1 MKKLLHIISSPRKEK
16 SKSGAIA
23 QEFLKQ
29 YKLSNPHAIID
40 ELNLWDGTIPTFD
53 GDKAAA
59 KMTFF
64 GDGTLNEELKSS
76 WDKVVEVTERFSSAD
91 EYLITVPMWNG
102 GIPWVLKHYIDTVS
116 QPGLTFGFGPE
127 GYFPLL
133 KDKKACVIYT
143 SGVYSPGVPAE
154 LGLDFQVSYINWW
167 LGLVGIKD
175 IYPIKFLGNLVNPD
189 TEKDASKALESAA
202 SIAKDC
208 FVKII

>member
-1 MKKLLHIISSPRKEK
+1 MKKLLHIISSPRGEK

-29 YKLSNPHAIID
+29 YKLLNPDAVID
-40 ELNLWDGTIPTFD
+40 ELNLWDGSIPLFD

-64 GDGTLNEELKSS
+64 GEGTLDEQLKTS

-102 GIPWVLKHYIDTVS
+102 GIPWVLKHYIDTIS
-116 QPGLTFGFGPE
+116 QPGLTFGFGAD

-143 SGVYSPGVPAE
+143 SGVYSPDVPAA
-154 LGLDFQVSYINWW
+154 LGLDFHAAYLNWW
-167 LGLVGIKD
+167 LGLVGITE
-175 IYPIKFLGNLVNPD
+175 IHPITFLGNLLKPD
-189 TEKDASKALESAA
+189 AEKDASSALELATV
-202 SIAKDC
+202 IARDY
-208 FVKII
+208 FA

>member
-1 MKKLLHIISSPRKEK
+1 MKRLLYIISSPRKEK

-23 QEFLKQ
+23 HEFLQ
-29 YKLSNPHAIID
+29 SYKLSNPDTVID
-40 ELNLWDGTIPTFD
+40 KLNLWDLSIPTFD

-64 GDGTLNEELKSS
+64 GEGTLHEELKSS

-102 GIPWVLKHYIDTVS
+102 GIPWILKHYIDTIS
-116 QPGLTFGFGPE
+116 QPGLTFGFGAE

-143 SGVYSPGVPAE
+143 SGVYGAGVPIE
-154 LGLDFQVSYINWW
+154 LGLDFQSTYLNWW
-167 LGLVGIKD
+167 LELVGITEVHSV
-175 IYPIKFLGNLVNPD
+175 KFLGNLVNPD
-189 TEKDASKALESAA
+189 ADKEFSNALKSAHG
-202 SIAKDC
+202 IAKE
-208 FVKII
+208 FFAE

>member
-16 SKSGAIA
+16 SRSGAIA
-23 QEFLKQ
+23 LEFLKQ
-29 YKLSNPHAIID
+29 YKLSNPDAVID
-40 ELNLWDGTIPTFD
+40 ELNLWDGSIPPFD

-64 GDGTLNEELKSS
+64 GEGTLDEQLKTS

-102 GIPWVLKHYIDTVS
+102 GIPWVLKHYIDTIS
-116 QPGLTFGFGPE
+116 QPGLTFGFGAD

-154 LGLDFQVSYINWW
+154 LGLDFQASYLNWW
-167 LGLVGIKD
+167 LRLVGITE
-175 IYPIKFLGNLVNPD
+175 IHPITFLGNLLNPD
-189 TEKDASKALESAA
+189 VEKDASNALKSATV
-202 SIAKDC
+202 IARD
-208 FVKII
+208 FFA

>member
-1 MKKLLHIISSPRKEK
+1 MKKLLHIISSPRGEK

-29 YKLSNPHAIID
+29 YKLSNPDAVID
-40 ELNLWDGTIPTFD
+40 ELNLWDGSIPPFD
-53 GDKAAA
+53 GNKAAA

-64 GDGTLNEELKSS
+64 GDGTLNEELQSS

-102 GIPWVLKHYIDTVS
+102 GIPWVLKHYIDTIS
-116 QPGLTFGFGPE
+116 QPGLTFGFGAD

-133 KDKKACVIYT
+133 KDKKACVVFT
-143 SGVYSPGVPAE
+143 SGVFSPGVPAS

-167 LGLVGIKD
+167 LGLVGITD
-175 IYPIKFLGNLVNPD
+175 IHPITFLGNLVNPD
-189 TEKDASKALESAA
+189 AKNEFPKALESAA
-202 SIAKDC
+202 TVAKD
-208 FVKII
+208 FFA

>member
-1 MKKLLHIISSPRKEK
+1 MKKLLHIICSPRKEK
-16 SKSGAIA
+16 SRSEAIG

-29 YKLSNPHAIID
+29 YKLSNPDAVVD
-40 ELNLWDGTIPTFD
+40 ELNLWDGSIPPYD

-64 GDGTLNEELKSS
+64 GDGVLTDELKTS
-76 WDKVVEVTERFSSAD
+76 WDAIVEITERFSSAD

-116 QPGLTFGFGPE
+116 QPGLTFGFGAD

-133 KDKKACVIYT
+133 KDKKACVVFT
-143 SGVYSPGVPAE
+143 SGVFSPGVPAS

-167 LGLVGIKD
+167 LGLVGITD
-175 IYPIKFLGNLVNPD
+175 IHPITFLGNLVNPD
-189 TEKDASKALESAA
+189 AENEFPKALESAA
-202 SIAKDC
+202 TVAKD
-208 FVKII
+208 FFS

>member
-16 SKSGAIA
+16 SRSGAIA

-29 YKLSNPHAIID
+29 YKLSNPDAVID
-40 ELNLWDGTIPTFD
+40 ELNLWEDSIPTFG

-64 GDGTLNEELKSS
+64 GDGVLNDQLKTS
-76 WDKVVEVTERFSSAD
+76 WDEVVEITERFSSAD

-116 QPGLTFGFGPE
+116 QPGLTFGFGAN

-133 KDKKACVIYT
+133 KDKKACVIYS

-154 LGLDFQVSYINWW
+154 LGLDFQASYINWW
-167 LGLVGIKD
+167 LGLVGITE
-175 IYPIKFLGNLVNPD
+175 IHPIRFSGNLVNPD
-189 TEKDASKALESAA
+189 AEKDALKALESAV
-202 SIAKDC
+202 SVAKE
-208 FVKII
+208 FSV

>member
-1 MKKLLHIISSPRKEK
+1 MKKLLHIISSPRGEK

-29 YKLSNPHAIID
+29 YKLSNPDAVID
-40 ELNLWDGTIPTFD
+40 ELNLWDGSIPPFD
-53 GDKAAA
+53 GNKAAA

-64 GDGTLNEELKSS
+64 GDGTLNEELQSS

-116 QPGLTFGFGPE
+116 QPGLTFGFGAD

-133 KDKKACVIYT
+133 KDKKACVVFT
-143 SGVYSPGVPAE
+143 SGVFSPGVPAS

-167 LGLVGIKD
+167 LGLVGITD
-175 IYPIKFLGNLVNPD
+175 IHSITFLGNLVNPD
-189 TEKDASKALESAA
+189 AEKEFPKALESAA
-202 SIAKDC
+202 TVVKD
-208 FVKII
+208 FFA

>member
-16 SKSGAIA
+16 SRSGAIA

-29 YKLSNPHAIID
+29 YKLSNPDAIID
-40 ELNLWDGTIPTFD
+40 ELNLWQETIPTFD

-64 GDGTLNEELKSS
+64 GDDVLDEKLQSS
-76 WDKVVEVTERFSSAD
+76 WDKVVEVTQRFSSAD

-102 GIPWVLKHYIDTVS
+102 GIPWVLKHYIDTIS
-116 QPGLTFGFGPE
+116 QPGLTFGFGAE

-143 SGVYSPGVPAE
+143 SGVYSPGVPVT
-154 LGLDFQVSYINWW
+154 LGLDFQASYINWW
-167 LGLVGIKD
+167 LGMVGIAD
-175 IYPIKFLGNLVNPD
+175 IHPVTFLGNLVNPD
-189 TEKDASKALESAA
+189 AEKEASKALESAA
-202 SIAKDC
+202 AIAKD
-208 FVKII
+208 FF

>member
-16 SKSGAIA
+16 SRSGAIA

-29 YKLSNPHAIID
+29 YKLSNPDAIID
-40 ELNLWDGTIPTFD
+40 ELNLWQETIPTFD

-64 GDGTLNEELKSS
+64 GDGVLDEKLQSS
-76 WDKVVEVTERFSSAD
+76 WDKVIEVTQRFSSAD

-102 GIPWVLKHYIDTVS
+102 GIPWVLKHYIDTIS
-116 QPGLTFGFGPE
+116 QPGLTFGFGAD

-143 SGVYSPGVPAE
+143 SGVYSPDVPVT
-154 LGLDFQVSYINWW
+154 LGLDFQASYINWW
-167 LGLVGIKD
+167 LGMVGIVD
-175 IYPIKFLGNLVNPD
+175 IHPVTFLGNLVNPD
-189 TEKDASKALESAA
+189 AEKEASKALESAA
-202 SIAKDC
+202 AIAKD
-208 FVKII
+208 FF